1 MPWWWHFETIKAR
14 KNIWEVVTMGEAL
27 ERWQNHEGYITRAG
41 DGTHMPSLPNDTRLS
56 DRELYIYYA
65 ALMLGTEVA
74 IQAMQGD
81 EAAAQVMDEIIGED

>member
-1 MPWWWHFETIKAR
+1 MAGALDK
-14 KNIWEVVTMGEAL
+14 WE
-27 ERWQNHEGYITRAG
+27 NHEGYITRAS

-65 ALMLGTEVA
+65 AVMLGMEIA

>member
-1 MPWWWHFETIKAR
+1 MA
-14 KNIWEVVTMGEAL
+14 GAL
-27 ERWQNHEGYITRAG
+27 DRWLHHEGYITRAG

-74 IQAMQGD
+74 IEAMTGD
-81 EAAAQVMDEIIGED
+81 KAAAALMDEILAAAGD